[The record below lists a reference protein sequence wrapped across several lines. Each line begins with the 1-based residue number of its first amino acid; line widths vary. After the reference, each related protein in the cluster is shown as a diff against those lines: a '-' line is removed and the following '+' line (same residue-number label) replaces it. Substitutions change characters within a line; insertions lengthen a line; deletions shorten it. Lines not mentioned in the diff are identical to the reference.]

1 MAQSVFITQE
11 PTIVN
16 VTKNPMVFVLS
27 SANVVNS
34 QYQYVLDVR
43 TQPDNQLVGRFKQY
57 PNPSGA
63 SVFDVSH
70 VVDDYLSPNPNNFK
84 TTQIQSVSGSEF
96 KFFKVTAGEE
106 FGTSPSSSVT
116 LYDGNGG
123 TGAPAVTGSNDG
135 LYGGWGG
142 SMDVMPG
149 NTSPNG
155 GWNFGDYFGTS
166 SMSYILSSFVTTE
179 DKASAFN
186 HKMGPNDYG
195 LMPIIDTD
203 SIIDTDTTTIALY
216 NSNNGLIKTIVLP
229 NTNASQWIN
238 YIPVGTQNLIDSG
251 DATQTDINNTAW
263 YKVSTIGSTSFTKT
277 FTVEHCQSNY
287 ERINFMFINKWG
299 VWENYGLNQPL
310 KKSTEITREEMIKS
324 RIPYSFGSAD
334 ASYTQRG
341 GDYYNSNYVDSFS
354 ISTPYV
360 NTKEANF
367 IAELIESPQVFL
379 QVNDLDMGLGVTLSE
394 PTFVPI
400 QITNSSYIA
409 KSNKLQKVFKYD
421 IEYKLSNQRP
431 SR

>member
-27 SANVVNS
+27 SSNIVNP

-43 TQPDNQLVGRFKQY
+43 TQPDNVLVGRFKQY
-57 PNPSGA
+57 PNPSGV

-70 VVDDYLSPNPNNFK
+70 VVDDYISPNADNFK

-116 LYDGNGG
+116 LYDGDGG

-149 NTSPNG
+149 NSSPNG

-166 SMSYILSSFVTTE
+166 SMHYILSSFVTTE
-179 DKASAFN
+179 EKASQLN
-186 HKMGPNDYG
+186 HKIGPNDYG

-203 SIIDTDTTTIALY
+203 SIIDTDTTAISLY
-216 NSNNGLIKTIVLP
+216 NSSNSLIKTILIP
-229 NTNASQWIN
+229 NTNASQWVN
-238 YIPVGTQNLIDSG
+238 YIPIGTQNLIDSG
-251 DATQTDINNTAW
+251 DATQSDIDNTAW
-263 YKVSTIGSTSFTKT
+263 YKVSTIGTDEFTKT

-310 KKSTEITREEMIKS
+310 KKTTQITREEMIKS
-324 RIPYSFGSAD
+324 RIPYSLSSAD

-341 GDYYNSNYVDSFS
+341 GDYYNSSYEDKFS

-360 NTKEANF
+360 SNKEAGF
-367 IAELIESPQVFL
+367 ISELIESPQVYL
-379 QVNDLDMGLGVTLSE
+379 QVNDMDMGLGVTLDTK
-394 PTFVPI
+394 TFVPV
-400 QITNSSYIA
+400 QITNSSYIS
-409 KSNKLQKVFKYD
+409 KTNKLQKVFKYD